1 MSLSRFIFPRLT
13 PGFFIRIAV
22 LAVATW
28 LVGMFWLRPM
38 VVDGESMEPTYAAHG
53 FNVCVLTAYRSRPP
67 ARGDVVVLKYGGT
80 RYMLLKRVLAF
91 EGETVAFSN
100 GVCVVDGRSLDE
112 PYLVKNSGW
121 NVPPRTVKPGNVYV
135 MGDNR
140 SVPFEVHVGGE
151 ISLARVAGRPLW

>member
-1 MSLSRFIFPRLT
+1 MSLSRFRFPRLT
-13 PGFFIRIAV
+13 RGFFIRIAV
-22 LAVATW
+22 LAVSTW

-100 GVCVVDGRSLDE
+100 GVCVVDGRALDE

-151 ISLARVAGRPLW
+151 IALARVAGRPLW

>member
-13 PGFFIRIAV
+13 RGFFIRIAV
-22 LAVATW
+22 LAVSTW

-91 EGETVAFSN
+91 EGETVVFSN
-100 GVCVVDGRSLDE
+100 GVCVVDGRALDE

-151 ISLARVAGRPLW
+151 IALARVAGRPLW

>member
-1 MSLSRFIFPRLT
+1 MSISRFIFPRLT
-13 PGFFIRIAV
+13 RGFFVRLSA
-22 LAVATW
+22 LAAATW
-28 LVGMFWLRPM
+28 LVGMYWLRPM

-67 ARGDVVVLKYGGT
+67 ARGAGVVLKYGGT

-100 GVCVVDGRSLDE
+100 GVCVVDGRALDE

-151 ISLARVAGRPLW
+151 IALARVAGRPLW

>member
-13 PGFFIRIAV
+13 RGFFIRIAV
-22 LAVATW
+22 LAVSTW

-100 GVCVVDGRSLDE
+100 GVCVVDGRALDE

-151 ISLARVAGRPLW
+151 IALARVAGRPLW

>member
-13 PGFFIRIAV
+13 RGFFIRIAV
-22 LAVATW
+22 LAVSTW

-67 ARGDVVVLKYGGT
+67 ARGDVVVLKYGGM

-100 GVCVVDGRSLDE
+100 GVCVVDGRALDE

-151 ISLARVAGRPLW
+151 IALARVAGRPLW

>member
-13 PGFFIRIAV
+13 RGFFIRIAV
-22 LAVATW
+22 LAVSTW

-80 RYMLLKRVLAF
+80 RYMLVEQDDCHGEDPIECLRRSWQYLRSRGF
-91 EGETVAFSN
+91 E
-100 GVCVVDGRSLDE
+100 
-112 PYLVKNSGW
+112 
-121 NVPPRTVKPGNVYV
+121 
-135 MGDNR
+135 
-140 SVPFEVHVGGE
+140 
-151 ISLARVAGRPLW
+151 

>member
-13 PGFFIRIAV
+13 RGFFIRIAV
-22 LAVATW
+22 LAVSTW

-100 GVCVVDGRSLDE
+100 GVCVVDGRALDE

-121 NVPPRTVKPGNVYV
+121 NVPPRRVKPGNVYV

-151 ISLARVAGRPLW
+151 IALARVAGRPLW

>member
-13 PGFFIRIAV
+13 RGFFIRIAV
-22 LAVATW
+22 LAVSTW

-53 FNVCVLTAYRSRPP
+53 FNVCVLTAYRSHPP
-67 ARGDVVVLKYGGT
+67 SRGDVVALKYGGT

-100 GVCVVDGRSLDE
+100 GVCVVDGRALDE

-151 ISLARVAGRPLW
+151 IALARVAGRPLW

>member
-1 MSLSRFIFPRLT
+1 MFPRLT
-13 PGFFIRIAV
+13 RGFLVR
-22 LAVATW
+22 LALVAAATW
-28 LVGMFWLRPM
+28 LIGTYWLRPM
-38 VVDGESMEPTYAAHG
+38 VVDGESMEPTYSSHG
-53 FNVCVLTAYRSRPP
+53 FNFCVFTAYRSHPP

-100 GVCVVDGRSLDE
+100 GVCMVDGKPLDE
-112 PYLVKNSGW
+112 PYVVKNSGW
-121 NVPPRTVKPGNVYV
+121 NVPPRTVQPGHVYV

-140 SVPFEVHVGGE
+140 SVPFEIPVGGE

>member
-1 MSLSRFIFPRLT
+1 MSISRFIFPRLT
-13 PGFFIRIAV
+13 RGFFVRLSV
-22 LAVATW
+22 LAAATW
-28 LVGMFWLRPM
+28 LVGMYWLRPM

-67 ARGDVVVLKYGGT
+67 ERGDVVVLKYGGT

-91 EGETVAFSN
+91 EGETVSFSN
-100 GVCVVDGRSLDE
+100 GACVVDGRPLDE
-112 PYLVKNSGW
+112 PYVVKNSGW
-121 NVPPRTVKPGNVYV
+121 TVPARTVRPGHVYV

-140 SVPFEVHVGGE
+140 SVPFENHVGGE